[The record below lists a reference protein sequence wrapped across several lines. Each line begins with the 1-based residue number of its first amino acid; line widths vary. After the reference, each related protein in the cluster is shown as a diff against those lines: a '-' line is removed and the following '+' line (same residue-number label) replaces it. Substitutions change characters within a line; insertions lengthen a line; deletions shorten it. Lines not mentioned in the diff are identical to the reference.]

1 MRKVFIP
8 VAALVL
14 CAAPARAQ
22 QALTDAQQA
31 APAAPSQAA
40 EPARAPALYPTTDQ
54 VKADVKA
61 NEHRLH
67 RDASSIGSKDWWY
80 VVAAVAVG
88 VIIAAVLLG

>member
-1 MRKVFIP
+1 MRKVLIP

-14 CAAPARAQ
+14 CAAPVRAQ
-22 QALTDAQQA
+22 QALTDAQQPA
-31 APAAPSQAA
+31 TPAAA
-40 EPARAPALYPTTDQ
+40 ETPQPAHAPALYPTTDQ
-54 VKADVKA
+54 VKADVRA

-67 RDASSIGSKDWWY
+67 RDASPIGSKDWWY